1 MPAPLVKYAFS
12 FPFDIFCFLIK
23 YQVFRN
29 MWIDSWVFY
38 SAPLV
43 LLSVLMTIPGCF
55 QYCSS
60 VVKIE
65 ERDCDAS
72 SSFIVLGC
80 FGYTGFFVFQMN
92 LSAVLLKSLKNFAL
106 ILMGIVFNL

>member
-1 MPAPLVKYAFS
+1 
-12 FPFDIFCFLIK
+12 
-23 YQVFRN
+23 

-43 LLSVLMTIPGCF
+43 LLSVLMTVPGCF
-55 QYCSS
+55 LYCSS
-60 VVKIE
+60 VVMIE
-65 ERDCDAS
+65 ERDCDTS